1 MDYNLTINE
10 KTKPLQVEITSETGL
25 KVAIEDAEYDVD
37 YTLVSDHQI
46 HLSINGKNL
55 NAFVSETAE
64 GKFVIINGATYHVQD
79 ADLLAQKPK
88 KKGANSRLP
97 TEITPQTPSVV
108 VSVLVNAGDTV
119 KKGQGVVVVSAMKM
133 ETTLNA
139 PFDGNVTAVNTS
151 EGDKVSPGDI
161 LVDIEKTESD
171 PEPEA

>member
-10 KTKPLQVEITSETGL
+10 QTKPLQVEITDETSL
-25 KVAIEDAEYDVD
+25 KVATEEAEYAVD
-37 YTLVSDHQI
+37 YTLVSDYQI
-46 HLSINGKNL
+46 HLSIDGKGL
-55 NAFVSETAE
+55 NAFVSETTE
-64 GKFVIINGATYHVQD
+64 EKFIVINGATYQVQD
-79 ADLLAQKPK
+79 ADLAAQKPR
-88 KKGANSRLP
+88 KKGGNSQLP

-108 VSVLVNAGDTV
+108 VSVLVNAGDAV

-139 PFDGNVTAVNTS
+139 PFDGNVTAINTA

-171 PEPEA
+171 PEPET